1 MILIGKKSVY
11 IGGEKDTQDIIIP
24 KYYEDFFKESLL
36 FFCNWIN
43 MFVIDI
49 VICLNRFYA
58 LDSLPDSTGEGGRED
73 GTGGK

>member
-36 FFCNWIN
+36 FF
-43 MFVIDI
+43 VTGL
-49 VICLNRFYA
+49 ICLLLILLFV
-58 LDSLPDSTGEGGRED
+58 
-73 GTGGK
+73 